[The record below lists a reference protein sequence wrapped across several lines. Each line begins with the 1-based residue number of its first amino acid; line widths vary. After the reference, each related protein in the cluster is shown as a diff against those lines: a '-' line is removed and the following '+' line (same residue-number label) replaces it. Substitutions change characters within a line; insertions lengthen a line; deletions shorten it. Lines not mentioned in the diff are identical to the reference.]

1 MAVFSAHICQAE
13 HNERVA
19 NHLAGSPEM
28 YDWGITAAFY
38 SAIHYLEAKF
48 FSLPSVLHTE
58 TSIPKGPDG
67 KLEYTAH
74 AWRQQLILAKFPQVY
89 KAFRKLRENSE
100 IARYLSYAQPAPGQ
114 SPYAAPA
121 MQFFSQRDAQ
131 NMLRK
136 ELRDLKSGV
145 DIAFCQFLCSLGFGL
160 TGSPPG
166 PNLFHKLVGNF
177 RSRDELLAQTPVT
190 LTRRFSPAEIQA
202 IEQALSKQG
211 LSLSRPKDE
220 E

>member
-1 MAVFSAHICQAE
+1 MRQAE

-48 FSLPSVLHTE
+48 FSLPAILHTE
-58 TSIPKGPDG
+58 TSIPEGSDG
-67 KLEYTAH
+67 KLQYTAH
-74 AWRQQLILAKFPQVY
+74 AWRQAVVREKFPPTVY

-100 IARYLSYAQPAPGQ
+100 IARYLSHAQSGPGWSPLDVPAT
-114 SPYAAPA
+114 
-121 MQFFSQRDAQ
+121 QFFKQGDAH

-136 ELRDLKSGV
+136 ELHDVKSGV
-145 DIAFCQFLCSLGFGL
+145 DLTFCQFICSLGLEL
-160 TGSPPG
+160 TGSAPG

-190 LTRRFSPAEIQA
+190 LTQRFSPAEIQA

-211 LSLSRPKDE
+211 LSLSQPKGQQ
-220 E
+220 